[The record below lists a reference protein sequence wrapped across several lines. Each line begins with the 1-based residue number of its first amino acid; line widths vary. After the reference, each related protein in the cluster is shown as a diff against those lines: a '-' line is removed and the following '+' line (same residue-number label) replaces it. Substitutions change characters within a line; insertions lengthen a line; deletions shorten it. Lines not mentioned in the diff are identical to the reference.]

1 MALSVIFTEK
11 ASDGINLNLNLREE
25 IDHWEVICPNPSIA
39 DAMRTSVAR
48 YEGELSFETLTINKF
63 LQDLFIKFY
72 PDQSV
77 VRKSELLKYLATV
90 WKNVFPEERES
101 YFHQAFNV
109 FTDLRSFTLNPSLI
123 EDILY
128 HYDEVVARAIRFFW
142 KVTESEGLI
151 DEHQAYQNILN
162 ALSDPSFQDHEDLFE
177 KGLILTGFTHLS
189 GNQVE
194 LLKFI
199 GKYTDVV
206 IPIPTE
212 VVRDSLRTDWV
223 DWVKTQ
229 ADHIEEYEAFRYE
242 TPLKRY
248 TFARGQGNLV
258 FKNLFETQGKGNILF
273 IKSKIGMKEVLE
285 VPSRQSF
292 YKSELE
298 LFNGIL
304 KQMVEELEDHFLKNI
319 GDKVSSQEIESY
331 LIEKQKA
338 LVIAPDKKLR
348 NFLEIK
354 LYGSFLKELKDWVEL
369 SEVNEVIS
377 NFDMQILVEMTGLNL
392 PRSFN
397 IPILKEVGESILSL
411 KDLYQIDLDQRNYI
425 YVDSGH
431 DLSVGGAT
439 QYPKDVQE
447 ILITLGPMRRK
458 GLDLLFYIS
467 QIKEILAS
475 ENTTLLLESGLDKHD
490 PTWNHLLSE
499 FAVLDQSKGH
509 DRRDINLNEIK
520 PDLSDFKEIE
530 RLSPTRMQS
539 YLECP
544 RKYYYQY
551 ILKLGNE
558 PEKVGA
564 IDSRLLGD
572 FEHRVVQIYLK
583 EGHDW
588 NIKTFEKIL
597 LETLSKLPQN
607 YKENR
612 ALYDEIYAEVRF
624 FSKQSIIEL
633 LKLREIDPEIT
644 FEIEWQM
651 RSDEAKGSADVIGFS
666 KKLGPILIDLKR
678 SSGSIP
684 IKSEIE
690 SLKKIQLWYYLNF
703 SFDKDISPEDFAL
716 MGYINLSD
724 PEKSLVF
731 YQDPDLYNKLM
742 AVGFLSEGAFVTFKN
757 GISEYLE
764 IFQEMY
770 KGTIHRMNVEKKFEI
785 LPESASSCNYCPGA
799 AICSRHVEGTL

>member
-1 MALSVIFTEK
+1 MKL
-11 ASDGINLNLNLREE
+11 
-25 IDHWEVICPNPSIA
+25 
-39 DAMRTSVAR
+39 
-48 YEGELSFETLTINKF
+48 
-63 LQDLFIKFY
+63 
-72 PDQSV
+72 
-77 VRKSELLKYLATV
+77 
-90 WKNVFPEERES
+90 
-101 YFHQAFNV
+101 
-109 FTDLRSFTLNPSLI
+109 
-123 EDILY
+123 
-128 HYDEVVARAIRFFW
+128 
-142 KVTESEGLI
+142 
-151 DEHQAYQNILN
+151 
-162 ALSDPSFQDHEDLFE
+162 
-177 KGLILTGFTHLS
+177 
-189 GNQVE
+189 
-194 LLKFI
+194 
-199 GKYTDVV
+199 
-206 IPIPTE
+206 
-212 VVRDSLRTDWV
+212 
-223 DWVKTQ
+223 
-229 ADHIEEYEAFRYE
+229 RYE

-644 FEIEWQM
+644 F
-651 RSDEAKGSADVIGFS
+651 DEK
-666 KKLGPILIDLKR
+666 
-678 SSGSIP
+678 
-684 IKSEIE
+684 
-690 SLKKIQLWYYLNF
+690 
-703 SFDKDISPEDFAL
+703 
-716 MGYINLSD
+716 
-724 PEKSLVF
+724 
-731 YQDPDLYNKLM
+731 
-742 AVGFLSEGAFVTFKN
+742 
-757 GISEYLE
+757 
-764 IFQEMY
+764 
-770 KGTIHRMNVEKKFEI
+770 
-785 LPESASSCNYCPGA
+785 
-799 AICSRHVEGTL
+799 

>member
-25 IDHWEVICPNPSIA
+25 IDQWEVICPNPSIA
-39 DAMRTSVAR
+39 DAMRTSVVR

-72 PDQSV
+72 PDQAV
-77 VRKSELLKYLATV
+77 VRKSQLLKYLATV

-123 EDILY
+123 EDILD

-162 ALSDPSFQDHEDLFE
+162 ALSDPSFQDHEDLFA

-206 IPIPTE
+206 IPIPAE
-212 VVRDSLRTDWV
+212 VIKDSLRTDWV

-258 FKNLFETQGKGNILF
+258 FKNLFETEGKGNVLF

-298 LFNGIL
+298 LFDGIL
-304 KQMVEELEDHFLKNI
+304 KETVEELEDHFLKNI
-319 GDKVSSQEIESY
+319 GDKVSSQEIEDY
-331 LIEKQKA
+331 LIAKQKA

-348 NFLEIK
+348 SFLAIK

-397 IPILKEVGESILSL
+397 IPILKEVSESILSL
-411 KDLYQIDLDQRNYI
+411 KDLYQIDLEERNYI

-475 ENTTLLLESGLDKHD
+475 DNTTLLLESGLDKHD

-499 FAVLDQSKGH
+499 FEVLDQSKGH
-509 DRRDINLNEIK
+509 DRRDIELNEIE
-520 PDLSDFKEIE
+520 PDLSNFKEMD

-558 PEKVGA
+558 PEKIGA

-572 FEHRVVQIYLK
+572 FEHRVVQVYLK

-588 NIKTFEKIL
+588 NIETFDKIL
-597 LETLSKLPQN
+597 LETLSKLPPN

-633 LKLREIDPEIT
+633 LKLREVDPDIT

-690 SLKKIQLWYYLNF
+690 TLKKIQLWYYLNF
-703 SFDKDISPEDFAL
+703 SFADDTSPEDFAL

-731 YQDPDLYNKLM
+731 YQDPDIYNQLM
-742 AVGFLSEGAFVTFKN
+742 AVGFLSKDAFVTFKN
-757 GISEYLE
+757 DISEYLE
-764 IFQEMY
+764 TFQDMY
-770 KGTIHRMNVEKKFEI
+770 KGTLHRMNVEKKFEI
-785 LPESASSCNYCPGA
+785 LPESAGSCNYCPGA
-799 AICSRHVEGTL
+799 AICSRHVEGIL